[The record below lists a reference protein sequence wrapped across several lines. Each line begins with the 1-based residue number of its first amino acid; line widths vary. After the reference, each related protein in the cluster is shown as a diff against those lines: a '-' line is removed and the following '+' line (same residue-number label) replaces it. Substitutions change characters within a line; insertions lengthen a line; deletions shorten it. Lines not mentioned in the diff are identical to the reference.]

1 MPDESIRGLE
11 SLLRALARERSLRGR
26 LRVLGRAWTLLR
38 SLSPAERD
46 QVAMRLG
53 SRWAWR
59 RVEKAFLADGEL
71 DESERLVGQAFERL
85 GRADPRELRDMAR
98 AIRRGDVG
106 AARDSLLLT
115 LTEALEEEAGDAE
128 AREPE
133 PEPEPRSAAEP
144 EPEPEPPAE
153 PRSTT
158 PAEVVDSAAGVL
170 ASVRARATEPIA
182 SGPRVPEAAGTRST
196 PAPPPARAPA
206 STAPPSTPPE
216 PRVPPPAEPPD
227 LPDLPSPGAGSGGQR
242 LRVLRD
248 LQRQEQP
255 GADLGR
261 TGRATLL
268 ESLGGGWASRRALS
282 RMIAARSLDGAD
294 EALDLIG
301 RLLRPAQQAWCLADL
316 IAHWQLAPDEVERV
330 LAAAPSDA
338 ARRRLLRRCAAHPDA
353 AALPAPRS

>member
-1 MPDESIRGLE
+1 VPDESIRSLE

-38 SLSPAERD
+38 SLSPAERE

-106 AARDSLLLT
+106 GAHDSLLLT

-128 AREPE
+128 TRE
-133 PEPEPRSAAEP
+133 S
-144 EPEPEPPAE
+144 EPEPEPPAAE
-153 PRSTT
+153 PDPEPPAAPRSTT
-158 PAEVVDSAAGVL
+158 ATEVVDSAAGVL
-170 ASVRARATEPIA
+170 ASVRARATEPSA
-182 SGPRVPEAAGTRST
+182 SGPRVPEAAGTRSA
-196 PAPPPARAPA
+196 PAPPPARAPV

-227 LPDLPSPGAGSGGQR
+227 IPTLPSPGAGSGGRR

-261 TGRATLL
+261 TGRAALL
-268 ESLGGGWASRRALS
+268 DSLGGGWASRRALS

-316 IAHWQLAPDEVERV
+316 LAHWELAPDEVERV

-338 ARRRLLRRCAAHPDA
+338 ARRRLLRRCAARPDA
-353 AALPAPRS
+353 TALPAPRS